1 MTSWSGEV
9 FISLMGIGTETGA
22 ETWPDL
28 GVLFTEMTVSILRG
42 RQLND
47 SGFGSQEE
55 LLADELR
62 KA

>member
-1 MTSWSGEV
+1 
-9 FISLMGIGTETGA
+9 MGIGTETGA